1 MQGVITGT
9 VVNITSSSFMA
20 ASPSF
25 TLAGDTEGGP
35 PETYTWTRNG
45 APITNG
51 GSFSISIGVNGVTDP
66 SAYDNSRYRSTLTVT
81 GRLPGV
87 YQYSVSNRATSNT
100 LTSSINIEGDKDKL
114 ELEHI
119 RGGQLYCNLS
129 MEAQGGICP
138 CSILTWDSL

>member
-1 MQGVITGT
+1 
-9 VVNITSSSFMA
+9 MA

-45 APITNG
+45 APITNND
-51 GSFSISIGVNGVTDP
+51 SFSISIGVNNVTDP

-81 GRLPGV
+81 GILPGV

-100 LTSSINIEGDKDKL
+100 LTTNINIEG
-114 ELEHI
+114 
-119 RGGQLYCNLS
+119 YLS
-129 MEAQGGICP
+129 TTQKIFIYTYQKSETSYVCICI
-138 CSILTWDSL
+138 SRSLDGMNGL

>member
-1 MQGVITGT
+1 
-9 VVNITSSSFMA
+9 MA

-35 PETYTWTRNG
+35 PETYNWTRNG

-81 GRLPGV
+81 GRLPGM

-100 LTSSINIEGDKDKL
+100 LTSNINIEGSYDQDIINFLKV
-114 ELEHI
+114 
-119 RGGQLYCNLS
+119 
-129 MEAQGGICP
+129 
-138 CSILTWDSL
+138 

>member
-1 MQGVITGT
+1 
-9 VVNITSSSFMA
+9 MA

-51 GSFSISIGVNGVTDP
+51 GSFSISIGVNGVTD
-66 SAYDNSRYRSTLTVT
+66 SSTYANSRYRSTLTVT

-87 YQYSVSNRATSNT
+87 YQYSISNRATSNT
-100 LTSSINIEGDKDKL
+100 LTSNINIEG
-114 ELEHI
+114 
-119 RGGQLYCNLS
+119 S
-129 MEAQGGICP
+129 
-138 CSILTWDSL
+138 

>member
-1 MQGVITGT
+1 
-9 VVNITSSSFMA
+9 MA

-45 APITNG
+45 VSITNND
-51 GSFSISIGVNGVTDP
+51 SLSISIGVNGVTDP

-87 YQYSVSNRATSNT
+87 YQYSVSNRATPNT
-100 LTSSINIEGDKDKL
+100 LISNINIEGNDIYTRSPNSRLCLFQNTINIKGMIINPRNREGHIL
-114 ELEHI
+114 ELVI
-119 RGGQLYCNLS
+119 I
-129 MEAQGGICP
+129 IC
-138 CSILTWDSL
+138 SS

>member
-1 MQGVITGT
+1 
-9 VVNITSSSFMA
+9 MA

-45 APITNG
+45 ATITNG

-87 YQYSVSNRATSNT
+87 YQYSVSNRATPNT
-100 LTSSINIEGDKDKL
+100 LTSNINIESKLRHANATCVSIATCIHDVLHNNKDHHSSAVAK
-114 ELEHI
+114 
-119 RGGQLYCNLS
+119 
-129 MEAQGGICP
+129 
-138 CSILTWDSL
+138 

>member
-1 MQGVITGT
+1 MPCLCSVLYSPVRGVITRP
-9 VVNITSSSFMA
+9 VVSITSSSFMA

-35 PETYTWTRNG
+35 PENYTWTRNG

-66 SAYDNSRYRSTLTVT
+66 RAYENSRYRSTLTVT

-87 YQYSVSNRATSNT
+87 YQYSVSNRATNNIT
-100 LTSSINIEGDKDKL
+100 TSIINIIEGRIK
-114 ELEHI
+114 
-119 RGGQLYCNLS
+119 
-129 MEAQGGICP
+129 
-138 CSILTWDSL
+138 

>member
-1 MQGVITGT
+1 
-9 VVNITSSSFMA
+9 MA

-45 APITNG
+45 APITNND
-51 GSFSISIGVNGVTDP
+51 SFSISIGVNNVTDP

-87 YQYSVSNRATSNT
+87 YQYSVTNRATLNT
-100 LTSSINIEGDKDKL
+100 LTSNINIE
-114 ELEHI
+114 E
-119 RGGQLYCNLS
+119 GQLRLAY
-129 MEAQGGICP
+129 A
-138 CSILTWDSL
+138 T